1 MAYNEMTSYS
11 NIEIMSKHNKLITII
26 IYLMIVMV

>member
-1 MAYNEMTSYS
+1 MAYNEMTAYCKKTSFS

-26 IYLMIVMV
+26 I